1 MRRTPIAVKQTN
13 KQRKKAQYMKQKK
26 QWRQG
31 DVLVESV
38 KALPEGFQHQRG
50 RVILADGEATGH
62 VHEIDEEEGELW
74 KMREE
79 IAVRVVRDS
88 ATLHHQ
94 EHGPIKIVPGS
105 YVVTRQR
112 EYTPGEIRRVAD

>member
-1 MRRTPIAVKQTN
+1 MRRTPISVKQTN
-13 KQRKKAQYMKQKK
+13 KQRKEAQYMKQKK

-62 VHEIDEEEGELW
+62 GHAFDGFTAEFEGFICSSISPDHPYNVEDEVFGFDPL
-74 KMREE
+74 
-79 IAVRVVRDS
+79 A
-88 ATLHHQ
+88 
-94 EHGPIKIVPGS
+94 
-105 YVVTRQR
+105 
-112 EYTPGEIRRVAD
+112 